1 MYDDDYYITEDG
13 FEKVPV
19 NQKESNIDWRFLGAV
34 VVGFLAVM
42 FIIAPW
48 AIGVATIVRKLFF

>member
-1 MYDDDYYITEDG
+1 MYDEDYYITEDG
-13 FEKVPV
+13 FEKVPPV
-19 NQKESNIDWRFLGAV
+19 EQKNNIDWRFLGAV